1 MRAILALEDGTWF
14 EGRSVTGQGEA
25 GGEVIF
31 NTGMTGYQEILTDPS
46 YRGQLVCMTYPHIGN
61 YGVNPDDVE
70 SERVQVAGF
79 IVKECCRLPS
89 NWRSRLTLPEYL
101 EQHGIMGLE
110 GIDTRALTRHLRL
123 QGAMRGYIAAGESDP
138 KQVVAKARS
147 IPEMEGQN
155 LVDAVTPQTPFV
167 WTPEGPQPIDDP
179 ERFVWPEAKPRVI
192 VCDCGAKWNI
202 MRRLEKEG
210 FQVVGVPA
218 FYSADRIKAFNPDAL
233 FLSNGP
239 GDPAALPELVHTVA
253 SLVDAFPIGGIC
265 LGHQILG
272 IALGGSSF
280 KLKFGHHGVNHP
292 VRHLATGKIEI
303 TSQNHGF
310 CVSTEGLDDVEQT
323 HINLNDTTL
332 EGFVH
337 RRKPIMAVQY
347 HPEASPGPH
356 DSRYFF
362 RGFAHMVKETLGVAH

>member
-14 EGRSVTGQGEA
+14 EGHSVTGQGQA

-61 YGVNPDDVE
+61 YGVNPEDVE
-70 SERVQVAGF
+70 SQRVQVAGF
-79 IVKECCRLPS
+79 IVKECCSLPS
-89 NWRSRLTLPEYL
+89 NWRSRLSLPEYL
-101 EQHGIMGLE
+101 KQNGIMGLE

-123 QGAMRGYIAAGESDP
+123 QGAMRGYIDTGESDP
-138 KQVVAKARS
+138 KKVIAKARS
-147 IPEMEGQN
+147 IPEMQGQN
-155 LVDAVTPQTPFV
+155 LVDVVTPQAPYL
-167 WTPEGPQPIDDP
+167 WTKEGPQAIQDP
-179 ERFVWPEAKPRVI
+179 EGFVWPEDKPRVV
-192 VCDCGAKWNI
+192 VCDYGAKWNI
-202 MRRLEKEG
+202 MRRLRKEG
-210 FQVVGVPA
+210 FQVAAVPA
-218 FYSADRIKAFNPDAL
+218 FYSAEQIKALAPDAL

-239 GDPAALPELVHTVA
+239 GDPAALPEVVHTVA
-253 SLVDAFPIGGIC
+253 SLLDSFALGGIC

-272 IALGGSSF
+272 LVLGSSSF

-292 VRHLATGKIEI
+292 VRHLGSGKIEI

-310 CVSTEGLDDVEQT
+310 CVETQGLEEVEPT
-323 HINLNDTTL
+323 HINLNDNTL

-337 RRKPIMAVQY
+337 KTKPIMAVQY
-347 HPEASPGPH
+347 HPEAAPGPH

-362 RGFAHMVKETLGVAH
+362 RDFAQLVQDHSGVAL

>member
-14 EGRSVTGQGEA
+14 EGRSVTGQGQT

-61 YGVNPDDVE
+61 YGVNLEDVE
-70 SERVQVAGF
+70 SQRVQVAGF

-89 NWRSRLTLPEYL
+89 NWRSRLSLPEYL
-101 EQHGIMGLE
+101 KQNGIMGLE

-123 QGAMRGYIAAGESDP
+123 QGAMRGYIDTGESDP
-138 KQVVAKARS
+138 KKVIDKARS
-147 IPEMEGQN
+147 IPEMQGQN
-155 LVDAVTPQTPFV
+155 LVDVVTPQAPYL
-167 WTPEGPQPIDDP
+167 WTKEGPQAIHDP
-179 ERFVWPEAKPRVI
+179 ESFVWPEDKPRVV
-192 VCDCGAKWNI
+192 VCDYGAKWNI
-202 MRRLEKEG
+202 MRRLRKEG
-210 FQVVGVPA
+210 FQVAAVPA
-218 FYSADRIKAFNPDAL
+218 FYSAEQIKALAPDAL

-239 GDPAALPELVHTVA
+239 GDPAALPEVVHTVA
-253 SLVDAFPIGGIC
+253 SLQDSFPLGGIC

-272 IALGGSSF
+272 LVLGSSSF

-292 VRHLATGKIEI
+292 VRHLRSGKIEI

-310 CVSTEGLDDVEQT
+310 CVETQGLEEVEPT
-323 HINLNDTTL
+323 HINLNDNTL

-337 RRKPIMAVQY
+337 KTKPIMAVQY
-347 HPEASPGPH
+347 HPEAAPGPH

-362 RGFAHMVKETLGVAH
+362 HDFAQLVQDHSGVAL